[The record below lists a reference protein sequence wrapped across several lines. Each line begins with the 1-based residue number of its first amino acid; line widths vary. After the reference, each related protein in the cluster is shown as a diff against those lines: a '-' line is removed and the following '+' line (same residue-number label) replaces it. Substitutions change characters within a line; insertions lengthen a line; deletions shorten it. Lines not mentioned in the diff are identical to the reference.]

1 MYTKVERRSMKEAGY
16 RCDLFQ
22 DRVGYKGQ
30 KYEVRFT
37 EDGVEKVFGW
47 QNEPSG
53 GLADAAA
60 LHPGWTKV
68 RVVLVGPFRREELA
82 NAQEVAEKILPSIY

>member
-1 MYTKVERRSMKEAGY
+1 MTEDY
-16 RCDLFQ
+16 RCDLFK

-37 EDGVEKVFGW
+37 DEDGKERVFGW
-47 QNEPSG
+47 QNEPRG
-53 GLADAAA
+53 GLADAVR

-68 RVVLVGPFRREELA
+68 RVV
-82 NAQEVAEKILPSIY
+82 KIK